1 MRADSMNPPEED
13 NRAPEESD
21 DLDEGLEPAFIPSDA
36 DVQEG
41 DEEKDEGT
49 RLPPAM
55 PPGV

>member
-1 MRADSMNPPEED
+1 MNPSEED
-13 NRAPEESD
+13 KRAGDESD
-21 DLDEGLEPAFIPSDA
+21 DLDEGLEPSFIPSDV

-41 DEEKDEGT
+41 DEEKGEGT